1 MPFLNEIKRNM
12 QAAAAAGDAQAA
24 RAALRDY
31 IAAQAVLDKSRANI
45 ATDYERDIRS
55 SPGPTVLKRAL
66 EGMGSGFANVGRRA
80 TNLALPD
87 ELTPSFASDE
97 AIEDAKQIDEPLLDT
112 GAGMT
117 GRIVGEMAATAP
129 VTAGAGAVAGRAAAA
144 LPAAVRTA
152 RGAGTAGRLLGAMGE
167 GALGGLLTTGDAVE
181 GAAWGAGLHGLGGLI
196 RKVAKGAKRTPAAQR
211 LLDQGVDL
219 TPGQMNPKGVLN
231 QAEQAMSSV
240 PVLSQLVTP
249 AREAAER
256 SIMPALVRDA
266 TGLPAVAG
274 EQLDDLM
281 RRAVKSF
288 DQRYDQFK
296 GFPATARPDVSK
308 ITRAMRDPNILA
320 TPTERRGVARFVAE
334 QLRRMPTARGGAGD
348 TVGDLMAIRSSIR
361 KAAAEA
367 TKAGN
372 LDRAALLDAAES
384 ALSDGISKSMPG
396 KFRNMLQAVDEDYS
410 RYKTWSKAVHAA
422 RDRPRGPTL
431 PEARGALARE
441 MTDSAYNRG
450 SRRGIDRQMLQDAS
464 EAFETVSAP
473 TGARILTLGGLMAGG
488 AGAGGPIG
496 AASVPAA
503 VALLAGPGRR
513 LAQGNTALQRAMR
526 AAGADP
532 QMLKIIEA
540 LRSTRGGLAGVMTT
554 GDESG
559 EELE

>member
-1 MPFLNEIKRNM
+1 MASLNEIKRNM
-12 QAAAAAGDAQAA
+12 KAAVAAGDAQAA
-24 RAALRDY
+24 RAAMQDY
-31 IAAQAVLDKSRANI
+31 IQAQAVLDQSRANI
-45 ATDYERDIRS
+45 AADNERLRKAAPS
-55 SPGPTVLKRAL
+55 ESTFGRLR
-66 EGMGSGFANVGRRA
+66 EGIGSGMANVGRRA
-80 TNLALPD
+80 VNLALPD
-87 ELTPSFASDE
+87 SLTPDFASDE
-97 AIEDAKQIDEPLLDT
+97 TIEEYKKVDAPLLET
-112 GAGMT
+112 GAGVA
-117 GRIVGEMAATAP
+117 GRMVGEIAATAP
-129 VTAGAGAVAGRAAAA
+129 ATAGVGSLLGKGAAA
-144 LPAAVRTA
+144 LPGAVRTA
-152 RGAGTAGRLLGAMGE
+152 RGVGTAGRLAGAMAE
-167 GALGGLLTTGDAVE
+167 GALGGALTTGDAVE

-196 RKVAKGAKRTPAAQR
+196 KKVATGTKRTPAAQR
-211 LLDQGVDL
+211 LLDQGFDL
-219 TPGQMNPKGVLN
+219 TPGQMNPKGILN
-231 QAEQAMSSV
+231 QAEQAMGSV
-240 PVLSQLVTP
+240 PGLSQLVTP

-288 DQRYDQFK
+288 DARYDQFK
-296 GFPATARPDVSK
+296 QFPATARPDVSK
-308 ITRAMRDPNILA
+308 ITRAMRDPNIMA

-334 QLRRMPTARGGAGD
+334 QLTRMPSARGGAGD
-348 TVGDLMAIRSSIR
+348 TVGDLMAVRSSIR
-361 KAAAEA
+361 KAASDA

-372 LDRAALLDAAES
+372 LDRAALLDAAEA
-384 ALSDGISKSMPG
+384 ALSDGINKSMPG

-450 SRRGIDRQMLQDAS
+450 SRRAADRQMLQDAS

-488 AGAGGPIG
+488 AGAGGPVG
-496 AASVPAA
+496 AAAVPAA

-513 LAQGNTALQRAMR
+513 YAQGATALQRAMR

-532 QMLKIIEA
+532 QMMQIIEA
-540 LRSTRGGLAGVMTT
+540 LRATRGGIAGVLT
-554 GDESG
+554 DE
-559 EELE
+559 EPLADAP